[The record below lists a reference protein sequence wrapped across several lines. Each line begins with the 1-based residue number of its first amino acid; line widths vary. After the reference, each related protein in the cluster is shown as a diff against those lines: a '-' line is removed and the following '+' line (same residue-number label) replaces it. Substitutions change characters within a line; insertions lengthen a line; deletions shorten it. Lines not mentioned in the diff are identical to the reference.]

1 MSSVFEQVKDAVKAA
16 FAVAAP
22 VQQGTIADP
31 AGRGGTVRAA
41 WASRAFQLAVV
52 WSRLEAN
59 PCAGALGRAG
69 TRAGARRS
77 TETKRPA

>member
-31 AGRGGTVRAA
+31 AARQGTEERSVRPGQAA
-41 WASRAFQLAVV
+41 LSGSR
-52 WSRLEAN
+52 W
-59 PCAGALGRAG
+59 PGRALKPI
-69 TRAGARRS
+69 RA
-77 TETKRPA
+77 PAP